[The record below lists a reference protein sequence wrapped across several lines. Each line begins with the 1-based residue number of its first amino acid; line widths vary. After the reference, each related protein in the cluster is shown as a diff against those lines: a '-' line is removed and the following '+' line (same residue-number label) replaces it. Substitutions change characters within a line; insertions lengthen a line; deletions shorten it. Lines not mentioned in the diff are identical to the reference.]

1 MSKPSSASKPA
12 APARTLQLQ
21 ADASRPAASA
31 WVSANAGSGK
41 TTVLVRRV
49 LRLMLAGIDP
59 ARILCLTY
67 TTAAAANMANRL
79 FDILAS
85 WVPLDDA
92 TLDEKLVEVLGQAP
106 STAERTRAR
115 RLFAEAL
122 ETPGGLKLQTIHAF
136 CTRVL
141 QTAPFEAR
149 IPAHFQVISETD
161 KAAAIEAAI
170 ARTLGLASHED
181 AALRTSLDL
190 VASAIDDQRFR
201 GLIDKALGSAR
212 FLTDEGG
219 IVRSKQ
225 AISDDLAAALEVD
238 PSWTRGQIEREGL
251 AAIVAALDF
260 ADLAAAVLAHGSD
273 PEKRKWQPWHQA
285 YRLADDSLRLDLW
298 QGVFLTKD
306 AKPRQGFVT
315 KPVLKAVPSL
325 EARLE
330 AAFTA
335 FQGYNDRLKALM
347 TFERSL
353 ALFTVARLILADYS
367 AAKRRMAVLDYG
379 DLIQRT
385 RELFES
391 VDAAWLIYKLDAG
404 LDHLLVDEAQDTSR
418 DQWAILNTLTSE
430 FLSGEGQRDARLAR
444 TIFAVGDEKQSIY
457 GFQGAAPEEFGKQRF
472 DLGRRFHDKGEPFA
486 DVRLTDSFR
495 STRDVI
501 EAVDAVFANPVA
513 FKGLSS
519 DPSET
524 STVHETVRGNESGA
538 VDLWDLVEPEQADQE
553 VVWLRPLDSPDREA
567 PAQRLARTIA
577 RTLKGWLQAGRDDL
591 GQPFSAG
598 DVLILLPKR
607 NAAFAAIV
615 RALKD
620 EEVPVAGM
628 DRMRLSE
635 HIAIEDMV
643 ALARAAL
650 LPDDDLMVAVVLK
663 SPLFGLDD
671 DDLLRLAPARTG
683 SLRSAL
689 AASEDDNDREA
700 HRKLAAI
707 EQLALSHGPFTFFST
722 VLSVM
727 GGRKAMLAR
736 LGAEAADAIDAFLVR
751 ALEHE
756 QRDGPSLLRFLM
768 AVEASSDDVKRDLAT
783 ASGEV
788 RVMTVHGAK
797 GLEARTVFIA
807 DIGAEPGG
815 QKISP
820 LIDIP
825 AKGQIGTNGRDT
837 VTVWSP
843 RANDD
848 SAAAASARGLVREKA
863 IEEHHRLL
871 YVAMTRAENRLIVCG
886 VKPAREKALATSWY
900 GLIETGLMGTTTG
913 LVHLDGIASGL
924 ASGLVSGLGLRR
936 FKVTPQAPAPE
947 TVSATPAVN
956 AAVIPPADPAAILP
970 ALPPWVHEALPHEQ
984 VPLPP
989 LAPAS
994 LLQAADQADR
1004 SSDIGTR
1011 AGSSGGGHANAA
1023 ARGRFVHL
1031 LLQWLPGVQRG
1042 MRRAVAQRLAARH
1055 ASFAAHGQQA
1065 DMIDQTIAVMED
1077 VKLAVLFGEGSLA
1090 EVEIGGT
1097 ISIGGAERRVSGR
1110 IDRLVV
1116 QPHEVVLADFKTS
1129 LFPPADADMI
1139 GAATLAQVASY
1150 RALLTDLYPGRAVR
1164 ALVIYT
1170 AGPAVMEIGSGQ
1182 LEAAFGMVLAAS
1194 GLQAPVQT
1202 FITER

>member
-1 MSKPSSASKPA
+1 MSAASAT
-12 APARTLQLQ
+12 APPQTVQLQ
-21 ADASRPAASA
+21 ADASQPAASA

-49 LRLMLAGIDP
+49 LRLMLTGIDP

-79 FDILAS
+79 FGILAA

-92 TLDEKLVEVLGQAP
+92 SLDAGLTEVLGQAP
-106 STAERTRAR
+106 SAAERTRAR

-149 IPAHFQVISETD
+149 IPAHFDVISDTD
-161 KAAAIEAAI
+161 KAAAVEAAI
-170 ARTLGLASHED
+170 SRTLGLASEQG
-181 AALRTSLDL
+181 AVLRTSLDL

-219 IVRSKQ
+219 IVRSRQ
-225 AISDDLAAALEVD
+225 AISDDLAAALGID
-238 PSWTRGQIEREGL
+238 PSWTRSQVQREGL
-251 AAIVAALDF
+251 ADIARAIDF
-260 ADLAAAVLAHGSD
+260 HVLAATVLGHGSKT
-273 PEKRKWQPWHQA
+273 EKARWQPLA
-285 YRLADDSLRLDLW
+285 ETYRIADDSQRFDIW
-298 QGVFLTKD
+298 HDVFLTGETKLR
-306 AKPRQGFVT
+306 KNLVT
-315 KPVLKAVPSL
+315 TAVLKADPGLQASL
-325 EARLE
+325 DAAC
-330 AAFTA
+330 AAFEA
-335 FQGYNDRLKALM
+335 CRMRLNALV

-353 ALFTVARLILADYS
+353 ALFTVARLILADYT
-367 AAKRRMAVLDYG
+367 AAKRRMAVLDYS

-430 FLSGEGQRDARLAR
+430 FLSGEGQRDPRLAR

-457 GFQGAAPEEFGKQRF
+457 GFQGAAPEEFGQQRF
-472 DLGRRFHDKGEPFA
+472 DLGRRFRDKGDLFA
-486 DVRLTDSFR
+486 DVRLTVSFR

-519 DPSET
+519 DPSEAA
-524 STVHETVRGNESGA
+524 TVHETVRGDECGA
-538 VDLWDLVEPEQADQE
+538 VDLWDLVEPEQVDQD
-553 VVWLRPLDSPDREA
+553 VVWLRPLDSPDRDA

-577 RTLKGWLQAGRDDL
+577 RTLKAWLQAGHDDL
-591 GQPFSAG
+591 GQPFNAG

-620 EEVPVAGM
+620 AEVPVAGM

-635 HIAIEDMV
+635 HIAVEDLV

-650 LPDDDLMVAVVLK
+650 LPGDDLMVAIVLK

-671 DDLLRLAPARTG
+671 DDLLRLAPGRTG

-689 AASEDDNDREA
+689 ATSPDEKDRKA
-700 HRKLAAI
+700 HCKLESI
-707 EQLALSHGPFTFFST
+707 EQLAMSHGPFAFFST
-722 VLSVM
+722 VLSIM
-727 GGRKAMLAR
+727 GGRTALLAR

-751 ALEHE
+751 ALAHE
-756 QRDGPSLLRFLM
+756 QQDGPSLMRFLA
-768 AVEASSDDVKRDLAT
+768 AVEASTDDVKRDLAM

-797 GLEARTVFIA
+797 GLEAKVVFIA
-807 DIGAEPGG
+807 DIGAEPGS

-820 LIDIP
+820 LIEV
-825 AKGQIGTNGRDT
+825 AAQRQIGANGRDT

-843 RANDD
+843 RSVDD
-848 SAAAASARGLVREKA
+848 SAAAASARAKARDKA

-886 VKPAREKALATSWY
+886 VKPAREKALETSWY
-900 GLIETGLMGTTTG
+900 GLIEAGLTRSPPG
-913 LVHLDGIASGL
+913 LVPMAGIAG
-924 ASGLVSGLGLRR
+924 GPGMRR
-936 FKVTPQAPAPE
+936 FKVTPQAPACGSPA
-947 TVSATPAVN
+947 SSPAV
-956 AAVIPPADPAAILP
+956 VPPAIPA
-970 ALPPWVHEALPHEQ
+970 WVNAALPHEQ

-994 LLQAADQADR
+994 ALHAADQPNRRPDIR
-1004 SSDIGTR
+1004 SH
-1011 AGSSGGGHANAA
+1011 AGASGGDPAHAA

-1031 LLQWLPGVQRG
+1031 LLQWLPGVQRDVW
-1042 MRRAVAQRLAARH
+1042 RTVAERLATRH
-1055 ASFAAHGQQA
+1055 ASFATPGQQA
-1065 DMIDQTIAVMED
+1065 DMIDQTIGVMQD
-1077 VKLAVLFGEGSLA
+1077 RNLAMLFGEGSLA
-1090 EVEIGGT
+1090 EVEIGGD
-1097 ISIGGAERRVSGR
+1097 IRIGGTERRVSGR

-1116 QPHEVVLADFKTS
+1116 QPGEVILADFKTS
-1129 LFPPADADMI
+1129 LVPPGDADRI
-1139 GAATLAQVASY
+1139 SAATLVQVATY
-1150 RALLTDLYPGRAVR
+1150 RSLLMQLYPGRAVR

-1170 AGPAVMEIGSGQ
+1170 AGPVVIEISPGQ
-1182 LEAAFGMVLAAS
+1182 LEAALAMPLAVPLAAPVAAMS
-1194 GLQAPVQT
+1194 TTPDTWVSLQASL
-1202 FITER
+1202 

>member
-1 MSKPSSASKPA
+1 MSTPSSATN
-12 APARTLQLQ
+12 RTVPPQTLRLQ
-21 ADASRPAASA
+21 ADASHPAASA

-49 LRLMLAGIDP
+49 LRLMLTGIDP

-79 FDILAS
+79 FGILAA

-92 TLDEKLVEVLGQAP
+92 SLDERLVEVLGQAP
-106 STAERTRAR
+106 SAAERTRAR

-149 IPAHFQVISETD
+149 IPAHFQVISDTD
-161 KAAAIEAAI
+161 KAASIEAAI
-170 ARTLGLASHED
+170 ARTLGLAGDD
-181 AALRTSLDL
+181 AVALKASLDL

-219 IVRSKQ
+219 VVRSRR

-238 PSWTRGQIEREGL
+238 PSWTRSQVQGEGL
-251 AAIVAALDF
+251 AAIIEALDF
-260 ADLAAAVLAHGSD
+260 ADLAAAVLAYGSAT
-273 PEKRKWQPWHQA
+273 EKRRWHALEQA
-285 YRLADDSLRLDLW
+285 YRLADDGGCIDLW
-298 QGVFLTKD
+298 QDVFLTGKNEPRKD
-306 AKPRQGFVT
+306 VVT

-325 EARLE
+325 EVRLE
-330 AAFTA
+330 AALKA
-335 FQGYNDRLKALM
+335 FQAYRLRLNGLV
-347 TFERSL
+347 TFEQSL

-367 AAKRRMAVLDYG
+367 ATKRRMAVLDYT

-385 RELFES
+385 RELFAS

-430 FLSGEGQRDARLAR
+430 FLSGEGQRDPRLAR

-457 GFQGAAPEEFGKQRF
+457 GFQGAAPEEFGQQRF
-472 DLGRRFHDKGEPFA
+472 DLGRRFRDKGDLFA
-486 DVRLTDSFR
+486 DVRLTVSFR

-501 EAVDAVFANPVA
+501 EAVDAVFADPFA

-519 DPSET
+519 DPLET
-524 STVHETVRGNESGA
+524 STVHETVRGNDGGA
-538 VDLWDLVEPEQADQE
+538 VDLWDLVEPEEVDQE
-553 VVWLRPLDSPDREA
+553 VVWHRPLDSPDREA

-577 RTLKGWLQAGRDDL
+577 GTLKSWLQAGHDDL

-615 RALKD
+615 RALKRAN
-620 EEVPVAGM
+620 VPVAGM

-663 SPLFGLDD
+663 SPLFGLGD
-671 DDLLRLAPARTG
+671 DDLLRLAPQRTG

-689 AASEDDNDREA
+689 AASPVERDSQA
-700 HRKLAAI
+700 HRKLATI
-707 EQLALSHGPFTFFST
+707 EQLAMSSGPFTFFST
-722 VLSVM
+722 ILSVM
-727 GGRKAMLAR
+727 GGRTAMLAR

-751 ALEHE
+751 ALDHE
-756 QRDGPSLLRFLM
+756 QREGPSLLRFL
-768 AVEASSDDVKRDLAT
+768 AGIEASSDDVKRDLAI

-797 GLEARTVFIA
+797 GLEAKVVFIA
-807 DIGAEPGG
+807 DIGAEPGS

-820 LIDIP
+820 LIEIP
-825 AKGQIGTNGRDT
+825 SKGQIGTNGRDT

-843 RANDD
+843 RSADD
-848 SAAAASARGLVREKA
+848 SMAAASARGMARQKA

-871 YVAMTRAENRLIVCG
+871 YVAMTRAENRLVVCG
-886 VKPAREKALATSWY
+886 VRPKPSRAKTLATSWY
-900 GLIETGLMGTTTG
+900 GLIEAGLLNTTAG
-913 LVHLDGIASGL
+913 LVPVDGIAGGL
-924 ASGLVSGLGLRR
+924 LSGLGLRR
-936 FKVTPQAPAPE
+936 FKVTPEAVALEPVTVMPEAPP
-947 TVSATPAVN
+947 
-956 AAVIPPADPAAILP
+956 P
-970 ALPPWVHEALPHEQ
+970 ALPAWVHDALPKEQ

-1004 SSDIGTR
+1004 TPDIQNR
-1011 AGSSGGGHANAA
+1011 SGSSGADLAHAA

-1031 LLQWLPGVQRG
+1031 LLQWLPGVQND
-1042 MRRAVAQRLAARH
+1042 MRRNLAQRLAARH
-1055 ASFAAHGQQA
+1055 GSFATPGQQA
-1065 DMIDQTIAVMED
+1065 DMIDQTIAVMDD
-1077 VKLAVLFGEGSLA
+1077 VKLAMLFGEGSLA
-1090 EVEIGGT
+1090 EVEIGGE
-1097 ISIGGAERRVSGR
+1097 IRIGGTGRQVSGR
-1110 IDRLVV
+1110 IDRLLVR
-1116 QPHEVVLADFKTS
+1116 PREVILADFKTG
-1129 LFPPADADMI
+1129 LVPPRDADAI
-1139 GAATLAQVASY
+1139 SAATLAQVATY
-1150 RALLTDLYPGRAVR
+1150 RSLLMELYPDRPVR
-1164 ALVIYT
+1164 VLVIYT
-1170 AGPAVMEIGSGQ
+1170 SGPVVIEISHGQ
-1182 LEAAFGMVLAAS
+1182 LEAALGAVFTPSSTMAS
-1194 GLQAPVQT
+1194 IQASIQGSIQGS
-1202 FITER
+1202 ITEQ